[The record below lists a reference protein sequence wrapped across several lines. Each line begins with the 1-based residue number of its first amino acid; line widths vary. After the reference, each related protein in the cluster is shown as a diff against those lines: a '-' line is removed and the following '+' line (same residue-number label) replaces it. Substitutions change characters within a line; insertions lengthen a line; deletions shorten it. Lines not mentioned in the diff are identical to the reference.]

1 MRPVKQF
8 SSTQSSFVMVELMSC
23 SINLL
28 ELNREMYKCK
38 DAFDIHTTKKHKK
51 PQSMYDQLKVAQFS
65 AKEKWFHSMDRKAV
79 LIYPWTDKKYKEGD
93 VVQPK
98 YTEVMKKGEVKA
110 ADDFN
115 SFLER
120 KFPNNML

>member
-1 MRPVKQF
+1 
-8 SSTQSSFVMVELMSC
+8 
-23 SINLL
+23 
-28 ELNREMYKCK
+28 
-38 DAFDIHTTKKHKK
+38 
-51 PQSMYDQLKVAQFS
+51 MYDQLKVAQFS